1 MDIPYTVQPRPD
13 TGLFNAK
20 VGIWLF
26 LASEVMLFGAL
37 FSSYILLRVGADPAN
52 WPHGLLNIPIGTFNT
67 GLIYNQLVGNPAVR
81 FDLGK
86 MSSGTWSTFST
97 VPYAV
102 SPTTFYRVAF
112 TVNGSAL
119 TCTVTETASNRTA
132 TVSASATDFGSGA
145 IGAAASGNAEFDN
158 FSVVSV

>member
-1 MDIPYTVQPRPD
+1 ML
-13 TGLFNAK
+13 TGQTYSVSLTMQNSGSTTWSTYK
-20 VGIWLF
+20 VSAAVKNMNTSGYARV
-26 LASEVMLFGAL
+26 LARYRDNSNFYACGV
-37 FSSYILLRVGADPAN
+37 
-52 WPHGLLNIPIGTFNT
+52 
-67 GLIYNQLVGNPAVR
+67 VGNGTIY
-81 FDLGK
+81 LGK